1 MPSRQRRL
9 LLGAIGTAIGGGIA
23 GCLGG
28 PSAGGSTDA
37 GTDDEPLSL
46 PSAVT
51 RGELPDGEVRLKESG
66 TVSLL
71 NFFTTWCKPC
81 QREMSELRELRAAY
95 DPDQLHMVS
104 ITPEVDET
112 LVEEFWAEYEGTWPV
127 VIDGALEATE
137 RWNAN
142 VYPTN
147 LLFDADGKP
156 ASGDDPEVRAR
167 TFAEFDGLVGPLVE
181 ES

>member
-1 MPSRQRRL
+1 MPSRRRRL
-9 LLGAIGTAIGGGIA
+9 LLGAIGTAISGAA

-28 PSAGGSTDA
+28 SSSETD
-37 GTDDEPLSL
+37 GTADDDGALAL
-46 PSAVT
+46 PSVVT
-51 RGELPDGEVRLKESG
+51 RGDLPDGEVRLLASG
-66 TVSLL
+66 TATLL

-81 QREMSELRELRAAY
+81 QREMPEFRTLRAAY
-95 DPDQLHMVS
+95 DADALHMVS